1 MFVLCMTKSLMIPN
15 DVAFA
20 TMIIDEI
27 SSYADK
33 TKNRLPSEM
42 TGNIKSF
49 FSFKSLLNNIQFTL
63 CKISN
68 FEVIF
73 MAPSNLIFGEQQPN
87 LQI

>member
-20 TMIIDEI
+20 TMIVDEI

-49 FSFKSLLNNIQFTL
+49 FFSNTLLNFTHVSL

>member
-49 FSFKSLLNNIQFTL
+49 FFFFKYPPKFRT
-63 CKISN
+63 C
-68 FEVIF
+68 
-73 MAPSNLIFGEQQPN
+73 
-87 LQI
+87 